1 MSCDCVPPDGASRTW
16 RTADGQ
22 HLDVRGLEP
31 PQPMVEVLG
40 LIDRGEAE
48 NVVIVHL
55 DHEPIF
61 LYPELDD
68 RGWSHEIVDA
78 TCGDASCED
87 DVRLRI
93 VRLVA

>member
-1 MSCDCVPPDGASRTW
+1 MTCDGAVPDGISRLW
-16 RTADGQ
+16 VTADGQ
-22 HLDVRGLEP
+22 HLDVRGMDP
-31 PQPMVEVLG
+31 PQPMVEILS

-48 NVVIVHL
+48 NVVTVHL
-55 DHEPIF
+55 DREPIF

-68 RGWSHEIVDA
+68 RGWSYEIV
-78 TCGDASCED
+78 TSECGNSSCEH